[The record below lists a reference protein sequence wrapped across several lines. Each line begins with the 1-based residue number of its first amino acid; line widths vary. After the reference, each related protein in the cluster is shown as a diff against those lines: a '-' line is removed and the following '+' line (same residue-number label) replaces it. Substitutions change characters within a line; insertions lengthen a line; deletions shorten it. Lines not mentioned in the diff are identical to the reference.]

1 MRRSSVRPLNGPS
14 IDAGTIRYAGT
25 HLTDMQSYGAY
36 RAAFSE
42 RSLPTAFLDR
52 EAFEANIERTKERA
66 DGVPVRVASKSVRC
80 RAVLERLLDEPEFE
94 GLMCYTGNE
103 AVDLADEG
111 FDDLLVAYP
120 TVDERELRRVAEAVA
135 DGARIV
141 LMVDSRA
148 QVDRIGTVASEVGA
162 DVPLCIDLDLSTE
175 HLGIYFGVQRS
186 PIRTPEEATTVADSI
201 AETPGVHLSGL
212 MGYEAQLAGLP
223 DHNPA
228 NNPVKNAIIRRL
240 KQRSKPV
247 VRKRRQAVAE
257 ALDAEYGLDFVN
269 GGGTGS
275 IEFTRQDPWV
285 TEVTAG
291 SAFYA
296 PRQFDWYD
304 DFSYDP
310 AAGYAIEVTRRPDSD
325 VYTCRGG
332 GYIASGPVG
341 EDKAPI
347 PWRPDGASLRDDEG
361 AGEVQT
367 PVLYDGD
374 LSVGDPVVMRHGK
387 AGELCRFFE
396 ELAVVEGEEVV
407 ETWPTYRGEGKCYI

>member
-1 MRRSSVRPLNGPS
+1 
-14 IDAGTIRYAGT
+14 
-25 HLTDMQSYGAY
+25 MQSYGAY
-36 RAAFSE
+36 RAAFAE

-52 EAFEANIERTKERA
+52 EAFEANIQRTKERA

-80 RAVLERLLDEPEFE
+80 RAALERLLSEPEFE

-120 TVDERELRRVAEAVA
+120 TVDEVEIRRVAETVA

-141 LMVDSRA
+141 LMVDSTA
-148 QVDRIGTVASEVGA
+148 HVERIGEIASEAGA
-162 DVPLCIDLDLSTE
+162 DVPLCLDLDLSTE

-186 PIRTPEEATTVADSI
+186 PVRTPAEATAVADAI
-201 AETPGVHLSGL
+201 AETEGVYLSGL

-223 DHNPA
+223 DRNPA
-228 NNPVKNAIIRRL
+228 NGWVKNAIIRRL
-240 KQRSKPV
+240 KDRSKPV

-257 ALDAEYGLDFVN
+257 ALDDEYGLEFVN

-275 IEFTRQDPWV
+275 IEFTRADPWV

-304 DFSYDP
+304 DFSYEP
-310 AAGYAIEVTRRPDSD
+310 AAGYAIEVTRQPDSG

-332 GYIASGPVG
+332 GYVASGPVG

-347 PWRPDGASLRDDEG
+347 PWRPKGASLRDDEG

-367 PVLYDGD
+367 PVRYDGDAD

-396 ELAVVEGEEVV
+396 ELAVVDGEEVV
-407 ETWPTYRGEGKCYI
+407 ETWPTYRGEGRCYI

>member
-1 MRRSSVRPLNGPS
+1 
-14 IDAGTIRYAGT
+14 
-25 HLTDMQSYGAY
+25 MQPYGAY
-36 RAAFSE
+36 RAAFAD

-52 EAFEANIERTKERA
+52 RAFEANVERTAERA
-66 DGVPVRVASKSVRC
+66 DGVPVRIASKSVRC
-80 RAVLERLLDEPEFE
+80 RAVLERLLDEPDFE
-94 GLMCYTGNE
+94 GLMCYTGDE
-103 AVDLADEG
+103 AADLAAAG

-120 TVDERELRRVAEAVA
+120 TVDEGELRRVAETVA

-141 LMVDSRA
+141 LMVDSTEH
-148 QVDRIGTVASEVGA
+148 VERIGAVASDVGA

-186 PIRTPEEATTVADSI
+186 PIRTPEQATSVADVI
-201 AETPGVHLSGL
+201 AETEGVHLSGL

-223 DHNPA
+223 DRNPA
-228 NNPVKNAIIRRL
+228 NNPAKNAIIRRL
-240 KQRSKPV
+240 KERSKPI
-247 VRKRRQAVAE
+247 VRERRQAVAE
-257 ALDAEYGLDFVN
+257 ALDDEYGLAFVN

-304 DFSYDP
+304 EFAYEP
-310 AAGYAIEVTRRPDSD
+310 AAGYAVEVTREPDSG

-332 GYIASGPVG
+332 GYVASGPVG

-347 PWRPDGASLRDDEG
+347 PWLPEGATLRDDEG

-396 ELAVVEGEEVV
+396 ELAVVDGEEIVDV
-407 ETWPTYRGEGKCYI
+407 WPTYRGEGKCYI